1 MIESYI
7 EDGNQSIGNGVY
19 GQSITDPCLGWDKS
33 LCSALPHGRL
43 YIET

>member
-1 MIESYI
+1 MMIESYI

-33 LCSALPHGRL
+33 AALL
-43 YIET
+43 YRMADYV